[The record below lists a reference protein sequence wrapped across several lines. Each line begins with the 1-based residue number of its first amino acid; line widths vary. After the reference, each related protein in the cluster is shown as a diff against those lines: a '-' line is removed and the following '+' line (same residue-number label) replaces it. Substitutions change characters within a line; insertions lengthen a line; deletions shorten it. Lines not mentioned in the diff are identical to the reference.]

1 MNPEENRKDKRDIF
15 NIRTAREKM
24 SYLGRKIIM
33 PIKVKLNENN
43 GIKKIVVVSM
53 VVVIASMTLGVYKIR
68 EIQTR
73 GYIVYYGGKQV
84 GIVREK
90 EEVSNLLENLK
101 ESLSDIYNCDVVL
114 NEELKFEETHA
125 KDQFITT
132 VDEIENNIK
141 SQLDFSISGYALVV
155 NGQEVGY
162 SKSKEELEQLLNSL
176 KEPYTEQKE
185 ENNKILEVS
194 FLEDVNIVEKEFPL
208 NKLSQ
213 MDELKNRILSGGEEV
228 QTHIVEVGESLW
240 TIAKMYGVSADD
252 LIEANSDKDPQRLQI
267 GDEIKLTISKP
278 MLTVVTVE
286 EVEYTAE
293 VDYDVKV
300 EYDSSMYKTQSKV
313 KVKGQKGQNRY
324 LTKVTKHNGKIVDKQ
339 VLKEEVVKK
348 PVNELVV
355 KGTKE
360 LPKAVATG
368 AFTLPTRGSLS
379 SRYGMRGGRM
389 HKGVDIAASVGTP
402 IYAADGGK
410 VVFAGWKGSYG
421 YLVEINHGNGYV
433 TRYAHCSSIN
443 VKVGDRVVKGQLI
456 ARVGATGNATGP
468 HLHFEVLRNGV
479 HVNPAGYIY

>member
-1 MNPEENRKDKRDIF
+1 MNPEHRGDKKSSSIIKILQEKILHISGKLRTFLSTIYKKDY
-15 NIRTAREKM
+15 N
-24 SYLGRKIIM
+24 
-33 PIKVKLNENN
+33 V
-43 GIKKIVVVSM
+43 KKIVMISM
-53 VVVIASMTLGVYKIR
+53 VAVIASMLLGVYKIN
-68 EIQTR
+68 EIRTR

-90 EEVSNLLENLK
+90 EAVSNLLENLK
-101 ESLSDIYNCDVVL
+101 ESLSDIHNCDVVL

-240 TIAKMYGVSADD
+240 TIAKMYGVSVDD
-252 LIEANSDKDPQRLQI
+252 LIEANADKDPNKLQI
-267 GDEIKLTISKP
+267 GDEVKLTISKP